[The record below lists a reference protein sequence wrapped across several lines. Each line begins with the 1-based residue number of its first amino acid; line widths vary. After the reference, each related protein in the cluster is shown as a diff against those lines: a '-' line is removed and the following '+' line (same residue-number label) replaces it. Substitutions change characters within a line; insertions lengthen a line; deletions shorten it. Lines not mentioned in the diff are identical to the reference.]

1 MREFIG
7 ILKKVRCVVALVCLF
22 MAINVSGKQ
31 FVVVIDAGHGGGD
44 YGALG
49 VATNEKTINLNVAL
63 KLGKLID
70 DKMDGVKV
78 VYTRSTDRFI
88 SLQQRA
94 NIANK
99 ADGNLFIS
107 IHTNSVDKSA
117 RNRTTVSGAAT
128 YTLGMHKTEDNLAVA
143 KRENSVIKLEKD
155 YSTTYQ
161 GFDPNSTESYIIFEI
176 NQSKHVEQSVDFAS
190 RVQREFVRVADR
202 KNNGVRQ
209 AGFWVLAKT
218 SMPAVLVE
226 LDFICNPT
234 VEKFLSSN
242 DGRERLAKSIFNA
255 FKSYYKSYY
264 SGVDKN
270 ATEKSKR
277 KKDKRNVSD
286 DELCETSTQDDES
299 QVGQTEEV
307 VKPDKDAIEYRVQ
320 IFTSPKK
327 LKSNSS
333 QLRNLDDVN
342 YYYENGVYKY
352 TCGSVSDKK
361 DALSLQ
367 KKMRKK
373 FPQAFV
379 VEFVNGKRVK

>member
-242 DGRERLAKSIFNA
+242 DGQERLAKSIFNA
-255 FKSYYKSYY
+255 FQSYYKSYY

>member
-242 DGRERLAKSIFNA
+242 DGQERLSKSIFNA

>member
-242 DGRERLAKSIFNA
+242 DGQERLAKSIFNA

-277 KKDKRNVSD
+277 KKDKRNVSY

>member
-242 DGRERLAKSIFNA
+242 DGQERLAKSIFNA

>member
-22 MAINVSGKQ
+22 MVINVSGKQ

-242 DGRERLAKSIFNA
+242 DGQERLAKSIFNA

>member
-176 NQSKHVEQSVDFAS
+176 NQSKHVEQSVYFAS

-242 DGRERLAKSIFNA
+242 DGQERLAKSIFNA

>member
-78 VYTRSTDRFI
+78 VYTRCTYRFI

-242 DGRERLAKSIFNA
+242 DGQERLAKSIFNA

>member
-202 KNNGVRQ
+202 KNNGGRQ

-242 DGRERLAKSIFNA
+242 DGQERLAKSIFNA

>member
-1 MREFIG
+1 MSEFIG

-22 MAINVSGKQ
+22 MSINVSGKQ

-49 VATNEKTINLNVAL
+49 VTTNEKTINLNVAL

-70 DKMDGVKV
+70 DKMNGVKV

-94 NIANK
+94 SFANK

-107 IHTNSVDKSA
+107 IHTNSVDKSS

-242 DGRERLAKSIFNA
+242 DGQERLAKSIFNA

-264 SGVDKN
+264 SGTDKN

-277 KKDKRNVSD
+277 KKNKRNVSD
-286 DELCETSTQDDES
+286 DELYETSTQDGES
-299 QVGQTEEV
+299 QVGRAEEV

>member
-242 DGRERLAKSIFNA
+242 DGQERLAKSIFNA

-307 VKPDKDAIEYRVQ
+307 VKTDKDAIEYRVQ

>member
-1 MREFIG
+1 M
-7 ILKKVRCVVALVCLF
+7 ALVCLF

-242 DGRERLAKSIFNA
+242 DGQERLAKSIFNA

>member
-1 MREFIG
+1 MSEFIG

-22 MAINVSGKQ
+22 MSINVSGKQ

-49 VATNEKTINLNVAL
+49 VTTNEKTINLNVAL

-242 DGRERLAKSIFNA
+242 DGQERLAKSIFNA

>member
-49 VATNEKTINLNVAL
+49 VATNEKNINLNVAL

-242 DGRERLAKSIFNA
+242 DGQERLAKSIFNA

>member
-1 MREFIG
+1 M
-7 ILKKVRCVVALVCLF
+7 
-22 MAINVSGKQ
+22 
-31 FVVVIDAGHGGGD
+31 
-44 YGALG
+44 
-49 VATNEKTINLNVAL
+49 
-63 KLGKLID
+63 
-70 DKMDGVKV
+70 
-78 VYTRSTDRFI
+78 
-88 SLQQRA
+88 
-94 NIANK
+94 
-99 ADGNLFIS
+99 
-107 IHTNSVDKSA
+107 
-117 RNRTTVSGAAT
+117 
-128 YTLGMHKTEDNLAVA
+128 
-143 KRENSVIKLEKD
+143 
-155 YSTTYQ
+155 
-161 GFDPNSTESYIIFEI
+161 
-176 NQSKHVEQSVDFAS
+176 EQSVDFAS

-242 DGRERLAKSIFNA
+242 DGQERLAKSIFNA